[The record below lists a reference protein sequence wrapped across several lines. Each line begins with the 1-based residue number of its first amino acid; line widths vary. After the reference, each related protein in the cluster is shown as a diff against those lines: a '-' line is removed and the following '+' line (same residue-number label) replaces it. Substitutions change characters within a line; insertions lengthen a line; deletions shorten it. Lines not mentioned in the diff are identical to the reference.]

1 MQLSVLGLEA
11 VGLVSLYKL
20 LIKLIAHMP
29 SLCNVSEIHLG
40 SAPRGIATTH
50 LFIITQNIEAMF
62 AQSKLFRQ
70 VIFAYL
76 NSYKLPVSFPSS
88 LFHIVI
94 LVKP

>member
-50 LFIITQNIEAMF
+50 
-62 AQSKLFRQ
+62 
-70 VIFAYL
+70 
-76 NSYKLPVSFPSS
+76 
-88 LFHIVI
+88 
-94 LVKP
+94 